1 MVYVV
6 LLTPNPQIEVGMT
19 TDTGTPPEIATEID
33 RLRYEFSDTQ
43 ELYREACVLLFF
55 RHGITPTANKLYQ
68 LVRKGSMSAP
78 AEALR
83 AFWADLREK
92 SRVRIENPD
101 LPESLKTA
109 AGELVAA
116 LWQQAQAASHAD
128 LAVFRQEARHQVT
141 ESLKAVAAAEQAR
154 IATQSEANQIRESLR
169 AADERILTLERNLA
183 GENARTQ
190 SLIQQLEAASS
201 RQRSLEMALA
211 EARRDYSAELDKSRQ
226 ELRRAEDRL
235 EAIEKRS
242 LLEIDRERQITLKV
256 QRELLQFRENT
267 LQNDERQRI
276 QLAAC
281 KTELGEARQQIGI
294 AEGKQIELKAANEQ
308 QRRELSA
315 LRQAQARQ
323 ETELALMKREIELS
337 QAAVK
342 QLQEGFAEKTV
353 TPKVPR
359 RSRKALA

>member
-1 MVYVV
+1 
-6 LLTPNPQIEVGMT
+6 
-19 TDTGTPPEIATEID
+19 
-33 RLRYEFSDTQ
+33 
-43 ELYREACVLLFF
+43 
-55 RHGITPTANKLYQ
+55 
-68 LVRKGSMSAP
+68 MSAP
-78 AEALR
+78 AEAL
-83 AFWADLREK
+83 AKFWSDLREK
-92 SRVRIENPD
+92 SRVRIEHPD
-101 LPESLKTA
+101 LPDSLKGA
-109 AGELVAA
+109 AGELVAS
-116 LWQQAQAASHAD
+116 LWLQAQEGAQANLDA
-128 LAVFRQEARHQVT
+128 FRHEAQHQVT

-154 IATQSEANQIRESLR
+154 VAAQSEANQIREALR
-169 AADERILTLERNLA
+169 AADERILSLERNLA

-190 SLIQQLEAASS
+190 SLVQQLDTAIS
-201 RQRSLEMALA
+201 RQSSLEMALA
-211 EARRDYSAELDKSRQ
+211 EARKDYSAELEKSRQ

-256 QRELLQFRENT
+256 QRELLQLRENS

-276 QLAAC
+276 KLAAC
-281 KTELGEARQQIGI
+281 KTELAEARQQIGI

-308 QRRELSA
+308 QSRELSA